1 MDADTATTTQLSDMV
16 GDYRDR
22 AHSWETHP
30 LPAPCSPEAA
40 DRHAADLYAL
50 ADLVEAA
57 AAAVESMPRTT
68 AGQQIAARVT
78 HHDLV
83 DAARR
88 LAAHLR

>member
-1 MDADTATTTQLSDMV
+1 MAGHTLSALV
-16 GDYRDR
+16 GEYREQ
-22 AHSWETHP
+22 AHRWETHP
-30 LPAPCSPEAA
+30 LPAPCSPEVA
-40 DRHAADLYAL
+40 DRHAADWYAL

-57 AAAVESMPRTT
+57 AAAVESMPRQT

-78 HHDLV
+78 HQDLV